1 LPINSD
7 GNSGGWQIVEEESYA
22 LSVSQ
27 CGTFE
32 FFDEALA
39 PIEYAL
45 SRNPLG
51 FPAVPG
57 FPNIHRAKTKL
68 RVFAQMVI
76 PSYRLW
82 FRVNTETKF
91 VHKLFIEIAPPEDM
105 AFGDSLCDK
114 DDDLPF

>member
-1 LPINSD
+1 MPQNWGGS
-7 GNSGGWQIVEEESYA
+7 GWQVIEEDSYERA
-22 LSVSQ
+22 IAQGGSY
-27 CGTFE
+27 E

-45 SRNPLG
+45 HRNPLG

-57 FPNIHRAKTKL
+57 FRDVHLAKTKL
-68 RVFAQMVI
+68 RIFGPEVI

-82 FRVNTETKF
+82 FRVDEDRRT
-91 VHKLFIEIAPPEDM
+91 VHKLWVEIAPPEDM
-105 AFGDSLCDK
+105 GIGESFCDE